1 MPIMVV
7 CVLCQGFDEEQEV
20 HVHGKWLKTLIRI
33 SEEREIQEL
42 SRYLQ
47 HFCSFVITIFLFLA
61 FIWWHQYKFVK
72 Y

>member
-7 CVLCQGFDEEQEV
+7 CVLCQSFDEEQEV
-20 HVHGKWLKTLIRI
+20 HVHGKWLKRLIRI

-47 HFCSFVITIFLFLA
+47 HFCSFVIAIFSSWHLFDKTSINL
-61 FIWWHQYKFVK
+61 
-72 Y
+72 